1 MGLQKGE
8 AYVLGLDYGTDSC
21 RAAIGYEAG
30 QSAFGDVYEATAF
43 GARTIVERFR
53 EEGILIEKIY
63 HPNPKRSKV
72 YDKIYVRYQKFGTF
86 V

>member
-21 RAAIGYEAG
+21 RAVIGYEAG

-43 GARTIVERFR
+43 GARAIVERFR
-53 EEGILIEKIY
+53 EEGIPIEKSTSQTR
-63 HPNPKRSKV
+63 NAQRSTTRFMPATKS
-72 YDKIYVRYQKFGTF
+72 
-86 V
+86 